1 MVPHCQMGAFCF
13 PGQGRATQDDM
24 LGSTA
29 SKASG
34 RATALGG
41 LDGGHG
47 VLSAQEDDRVAL
59 WKGPGDLQLLS

>member
-1 MVPHCQMGAFCF
+1 
-13 PGQGRATQDDM
+13 M